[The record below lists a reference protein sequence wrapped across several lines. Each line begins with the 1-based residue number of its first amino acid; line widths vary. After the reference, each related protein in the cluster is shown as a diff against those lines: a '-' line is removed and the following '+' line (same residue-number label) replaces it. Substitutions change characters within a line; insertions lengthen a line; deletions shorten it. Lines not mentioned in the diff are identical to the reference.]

1 MCRTVPSSYLPK
13 VTVEPAHARMRY
25 STLGVKRAILE
36 TRTLRDEFTCDL
48 RFDDSRSPK
57 VKINRCLFRFFFRS
71 YTRITYCR
79 IPRLPVYPTAPA

>member
-1 MCRTVPSSYLPK
+1 
-13 VTVEPAHARMRY
+13 MRY

-57 VKINRCLFRFFFRS
+57 VKINRCLFRFFFVL
-71 YTRITYCR
+71 TRALHIVGSPDCLYIR
-79 IPRLPVYPTAPA
+79 RPLPEGHERKEVGKC